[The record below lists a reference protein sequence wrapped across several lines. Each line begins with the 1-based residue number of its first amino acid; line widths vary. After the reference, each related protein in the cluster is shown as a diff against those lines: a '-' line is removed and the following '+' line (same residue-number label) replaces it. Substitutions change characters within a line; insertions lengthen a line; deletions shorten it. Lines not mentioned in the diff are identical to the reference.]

1 MDDLYFGLP
10 PPVSKRS
17 NPDTETSSSS
27 GIDEISAIKKSNT
40 WNIFIDSSINH
51 NIVCEMEGQDIRCG
65 NKSGN
70 LLDLEYDPKSPNTYT
85 IHQNKSESPPAENK
99 ISVEKTEIKFEIGQ
113 KLLEK
118 MGWKQG
124 EGLGKNNQGIKFPIK
139 IYRKKD
145 FIKRY

>member
-51 NIVCEMEGQDIRCG
+51 NIVCEMEGQNIRCG

-70 LLDLEYDPKSPNTYT
+70 LLDLEYDPTSPNTYT

-99 ISVEKTEIKFEIGQ
+99 ISVEKTAIKFEIGQ

>member
-27 GIDEISAIKKSNT
+27 GVEAISAIKKSNT
-40 WNIFIDSSINH
+40 WNIFIDSSINR

-70 LLDLEYDPKSPNTYT
+70 LLDLEYDPISPNTYT